1 MNDLENALPPEGGA
15 ELTQNPPSPV
25 GPDRRDRPLL
35 ALTMLFCLFV
45 ADTFPLDLFN
55 GGMTALVL
63 AWYLLVFLFVRPAGM
78 SQRSNQLLFLTNLL
92 LAWSLVL
99 TSSLNFRVWNAL
111 ALLALVPLHAVGLS
125 GAGRLPWW
133 RPAMLWE
140 RLCLLIGGLFGRPGD
155 AFAVLSP
162 SAPKGRR
169 TAAWALGLGAAA
181 LLAAALLPVLASAD
195 ALFAAVTAELRT
207 AFRLHFSIGFSKFL
221 FALVLTPCFFGLLR
235 SLRQPRP
242 LTWELRRHTVQA
254 PAFLPALAVLVLLY
268 LLFLAVQSA
277 GLFGGPA
284 YLQAQGLS
292 YAQWARSGFFQMVG
306 VTVVN
311 LSVLLATLTFARRE
325 GRSWRFLRGLAAVLV
340 AESLVLLC
348 SAAWRMTLYVTA
360 YGLSFKRLLAYWGMG
375 MMALFFLAALG
386 KVLRP
391 DFAFCKAAFPLALA
405 GWLVLNCIPADYL
418 VAKNQVD
425 RYLDGRSGGAI
436 SVHYLAYVLSYDALS
451 QLERLPDRPLAAYEQ
466 DWWDPEETLSQLLAL
481 RREAARASCSH
492 WRTWSLSA
500 WLAVS
505 GGQPA
510 T

>member
-1 MNDLENALPPEGGA
+1 
-15 ELTQNPPSPV
+15 
-25 GPDRRDRPLL
+25 
-35 ALTMLFCLFV
+35 
-45 ADTFPLDLFN
+45 
-55 GGMTALVL
+55 
-63 AWYLLVFLFVRPAGM
+63 
-78 SQRSNQLLFLTNLL
+78 
-92 LAWSLVL
+92 
-99 TSSLNFRVWNAL
+99 
-111 ALLALVPLHAVGLS
+111 
-125 GAGRLPWW
+125 
-133 RPAMLWE
+133 
-140 RLCLLIGGLFGRPGD
+140 
-155 AFAVLSP
+155 
-162 SAPKGRR
+162 
-169 TAAWALGLGAAA
+169 
-181 LLAAALLPVLASAD
+181 
-195 ALFAAVTAELRT
+195 
-207 AFRLHFSIGFSKFL
+207 
-221 FALVLTPCFFGLLR
+221 
-235 SLRQPRP
+235 
-242 LTWELRRHTVQA
+242 
-254 PAFLPALAVLVLLY
+254 
-268 LLFLAVQSA
+268 
-277 GLFGGPA
+277 
-284 YLQAQGLS
+284 
-292 YAQWARSGFFQMVG
+292 MVV

-311 LSVLLATLTFARRE
+311 LSVLLAALTFARRE

-375 MMALFFLAALG
+375 MIALFFLAALG

-451 QLERLPDRPLAAYEQ
+451 QLERLPDRPLATYEQ

-481 RREAARASCSH
+481 RREAARASCAH

>member
-1 MNDLENALPPEGGA
+1 MNDLENALPPKGGA
-15 ELTQNPPSPV
+15 ELTQNPRSPV

-35 ALTMLFCLFV
+35 ALTMLFCLLV
-45 ADTFPLDLFN
+45 ADTFPWNLFN

-99 TSSLNFRVWNAL
+99 TSSLNFRIWNTL
-111 ALLALVPLHAVGLS
+111 ALLALLPLHVVGLS

-140 RLCLLIGGLFGRPGD
+140 RLCLLIGGLFGRLGD

-162 SAPKGRR
+162 GVPKGRR
-169 TAAWALGLGAAA
+169 TAAWTLGLGAAA
-181 LLAAALLPVLASAD
+181 LLAAVLLPVLASAD

-207 AFRLHFSIGFSKFL
+207 AFRLHVSIGCSKFL

-242 LTWELRRHTVQA
+242 LTREMRRRTVQA

-284 YLQAQGLS
+284 YLQARGLS

-311 LSVLLATLTFARRE
+311 LSVLLAALTFARRE
-325 GRSWRFLRGLAAVLV
+325 GRSWRLLRGLAAALV

-375 MMALFFLAALG
+375 MMALFFLAALR
-386 KVLRP
+386 KVFRP

-405 GWLVLNCIPADYL
+405 GWLVLNCIPTDYL

-425 RYLDGRSGGAI
+425 QYLDGRSSTV
-436 SVHYLAYVLSYDALS
+436 SVHYLAYALSYDTLS

-466 DWWDPEETLSQLLAL
+466 NWWDPEETLSQLLAL
-481 RREAARASCSH
+481 RREEARASCAH

-505 GGQPA
+505 GSQPA